1 MRRGAEQSEAPRRN
15 RRPAVGG
22 AAPGRNNDSANV
34 AAGIYYAEEMT
45 TRGTA
50 KADRSAKPKP
60 NTTRGRR
67 RSVQYGLPPEWI
79 GASSNEAPAH
89 VRRIIMQHA
98 EAGTESHENPRERMR
113 SHESGD

>member
-1 MRRGAEQSEAPRRN
+1 MLNPRGSEHLRGGELNSPRPPRRN
-15 RRPAVGG
+15 RPPAEGG

-45 TRGTA
+45 TRGNA

-67 RSVQYGLPPEWI
+67 RPVQYRLPPEWI

-89 VRRIIMQHA
+89 VRRIIIQHA
-98 EAGTESHENPRERMR
+98 EAGSR
-113 SHESGD
+113 GAQ